1 MILNRIS
8 EKINFLRIIPKSKE
22 KNLNKKN
29 KNKIIFPAEWH
40 PQFAVQFTFPHA
52 NSDWADKLQAVEKC
66 FVEMISTVAQ
76 FEKVI
81 VVCSNIVEVK
91 KLLKDIPET
100 QLILKEIPSNDT
112 WARDHGG
119 ITVFETLDVGLWT
132 LEKEKNLIS
141 NVQSPTSKVPVIYD
155 FTFNGWG
162 MKFPADKDNLITRRL
177 FRTLDFGLWTLEHNE
192 NIEIQ
197 SPKSKVQSLE
207 FIFEG
212 GGIESD
218 GEGTLMTTSECLLS
232 PNRNGHLSK
241 TQITRKLKKYFG
253 AERVLWL
260 NNGYLAGDDTDSHID
275 TLARFCAP
283 DLIAYVKCD
292 DKNDE
297 HYAALQA
304 MEKELKNFRTA
315 EKKPYRLKALP
326 MPDACYAEDGHRLPA
341 TYANFLIIN
350 GAVLVPTY
358 GVKQDDAALAILATC
373 FPDRKI
379 IGINCRILIE
389 QHGSLHCAT
398 MQYPKFVG

>member
-1 MILNRIS
+1 M
-8 EKINFLRIIPKSKE
+8 P
-22 KNLNKKN
+22 
-29 KNKIIFPAEWH
+29 
-40 PQFAVQFTFPHA
+40 
-52 NSDWADKLQAVEKC
+52 AVEKC
-66 FVEMISTVAQ
+66 FIEMISTVAQ

-81 VVCSNIVEVK
+81 VVCADAVYVK
-91 KLLKDIPET
+91 KLLNDIPET
-100 QLILKEIPSNDT
+100 QLVLAEIPSNDT

-119 ITVFETLDVGLWT
+119 ITVFINGNLLMPNGT
-132 LEKEKNLIS
+132 LEIQNLSSTI
-141 NVQSPTSKVPVIYD
+141 NNSPFVPVIYD

-177 FRTLDFGLWTLEHNE
+177 FQTPDIGLSMSETALPE
-192 NIEIQ
+192 NTHSERLK
-197 SPKSKVQSLE
+197 PKVQSHN

-212 GGIESD
+212 GSIESD
-218 GEGTLMTTSECLLS
+218 GEGTLMATSECLLS

-241 TQITRKLKKYFG
+241 TQITQKLKKYFG

-275 TLARFCAP
+275 TLARFCAA
-283 DLIAYVKCD
+283 DLIAYVKCE

-297 HYAALQA
+297 HYTALQA

-315 EKKPYRLKALP
+315 HKKPYRLIPLP
-326 MPDACYAEDGHRLPA
+326 MPEACYAEDGHRLPA

-358 GVKQDDAALAILATC
+358 GVKQDDKALAILTSC

-398 MQYPKFVG
+398 MQYPKLVESVS